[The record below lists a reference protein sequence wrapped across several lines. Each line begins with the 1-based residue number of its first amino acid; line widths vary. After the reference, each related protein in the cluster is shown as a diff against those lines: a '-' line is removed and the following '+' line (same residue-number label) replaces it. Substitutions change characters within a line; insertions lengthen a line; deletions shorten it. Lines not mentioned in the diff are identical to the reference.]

1 MWFMEKM
8 LNPSV
13 VYEVLLMKQLHIF
26 FLNPQNK
33 HGKSTNK
40 SDMATLSKCF
50 IGSYVKNGD
59 STKQKNC
66 TYTSQKKF

>member
-1 MWFMEKM
+1 MWFMKKM

-26 FLNPQNK
+26 FLNDQNK

-40 SDMATLSKCF
+40 SDMTTLSKFF

-59 STKQKNC
+59 SIKQKNC
-66 TYTSQKKF
+66 TYTSQKF